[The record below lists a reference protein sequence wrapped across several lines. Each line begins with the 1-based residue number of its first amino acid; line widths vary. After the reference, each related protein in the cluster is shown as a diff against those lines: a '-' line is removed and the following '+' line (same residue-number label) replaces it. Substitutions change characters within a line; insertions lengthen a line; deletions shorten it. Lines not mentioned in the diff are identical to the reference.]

1 MANQIHLPV
10 LIVFFLYLRT
20 ARQNSAISTTFRVTS
35 SNANSISFLEHVVV
49 SMSLSLHSYGT
60 GYDYD
65 DLDYEIEY
73 GYGDIYTWLASSH
86 PKRGDIK
93 IDLTS
98 PQGTTSTLLPY
109 RLYDFVNEDGYS
121 NWPFMSVH
129 HWGENPVGTW
139 TLRVSFK
146 SYSGYVSMSGLRMD
160 LYGTTVT
167 PPAVAHIPTHCDSA
181 CRGRCSGTGS
191 QNCDVCR
198 QKRVTETL
206 ECVSSCPA
214 GTHTYKNYCLGT
226 PVTPLEPRTTP
237 TNPSTP
243 PTDHIHHQSTPTNPA
258 EHQTPPTT
266 DHTPDLSQSYSSS
279 ASPANLPTAAGSSH
293 KDHGSNNNVIVG
305 SAVGGVALVLVIVLA
320 AAAVAIFVYRKRKSP
335 RMWNFVPL
343 KSSEPAEV

>member
-1 MANQIHLPV
+1 MVNQIHLPV
-10 LIVFFLYLRT
+10 LIVFFLSLRT
-20 ARQNSAISTTFRVTS
+20 VRQNSAIITTFRVTS

-49 SMSLSLHSYGT
+49 SMSLSLFSYGT

-65 DLDYEIEY
+65 DFDYEMQY
-73 GYGDIYTWLASSH
+73 GHGDIYAWLASSH

-146 SYSGYVSMSGLRMD
+146 SNSGYVSMSGLRMD
-160 LYGTTVT
+160 LYGTTIT
-167 PPAVAHIPTHCDSA
+167 PPAVAYIPTHCDSA
-181 CRGRCSGTGS
+181 CRGRCSGTGP
-191 QNCDVCR
+191 QNCDVCH
-198 QKRVTETL
+198 QKRVAKTL

-214 GTHTYKNYCLGT
+214 GTYAYKNYCLA
-226 PVTPLEPRTTP
+226 
-237 TNPSTP
+237 PS
-243 PTDHIHHQSTPTNPA
+243 D
-258 EHQTPPTT
+258 
-266 DHTPDLSQSYSSS
+266 
-279 ASPANLPTAAGSSH
+279 
-293 KDHGSNNNVIVG
+293 GSNNNVIVG

-343 KSSEPAEV
+343 KSNEPAEV